1 MKRKPGILSLVS
13 APSHDVRESNSTP
26 LWWKAVV
33 GNSGLPSASLK
44 ERNSQDEKRQF
55 GHLGIGTSYNHYGYD
70 DNDEDDEGSF
80 ITISERDGDKANGCP
95 YENGSLSGTEYDD
108 ERPDRTPSPELHGH
122 SHLFFGVGRTPE
134 TMASWSGQP
143 SVKGA
148 TETTRMML
156 LTAAS
161 MGIAFTWGVEMTY
174 CTPYL
179 LSLGLTKGQASMIWL
194 AGPLSGLIVQP
205 VIGVVS
211 DQSTAKWGRRRP
223 FMAIGSIIVVA
234 GLLTLSFTREIV
246 SSLLGA
252 GRNSD
257 ATPSVVDAVSPPTAH
272 GNVVICVAVLALYVT
287 DFAINAVMSCN
298 RSLLVDTLPLEKQQ
312 DGAAWASRMAAF
324 GHLVGYAAGAI
335 DLVKMLG
342 PAYGDT
348 QFKKLSSV
356 AALSILVTVG
366 ITCWAVTERV
376 LLKSA
381 LGGPNGAADSVMA
394 KLIKIFRQIWS
405 TLLTLPPRIQAI
417 CWAVFWGW
425 IGWFPFVVYS
435 STWVGETYFRYDAP
449 EGAASTDVVGEMGR
463 IGSYALTT
471 YSAMT
476 VLASAILPLFV
487 RSPYTDS
494 FTKRPPASMARFVE
508 LIDKSRPELLT
519 VWTCGHLMFA
529 CSMFMAPFARSFRF
543 ATILVTLCGI
553 PWTVVT
559 WAPTAL
565 LGVEVNK
572 LTGGPSA
579 ASKPLNRRPSNA
591 SPVSIPLGVLS
602 TTSGDNTHGKRD
614 SPSPRRLEH
623 SGKSG
628 EPAAV
633 STGELSGI
641 YFGILNIY
649 TTLPQLLGN
658 LLSAFV
664 FAVLEPGKSPELATD
679 AHPSEHH
686 GTDGPN
692 AIAVTLFIGAIFAVV
707 GAVSTRKLTRL

>member
-1 MKRKPGILSLVS
+1 MKRKPGILALVS
-13 APSHDVRESNSTP
+13 ARGHDIRESNSTP

-33 GNSGLPSASLK
+33 GTNGSHSKSFNKARK
-44 ERNSQDEKRQF
+44 SQD
-55 GHLGIGTSYNHYGYD
+55 YD
-70 DNDEDDEGSF
+70 DGHYLQFDDDDDADDGF
-80 ITISERDGDKANGCP
+80 ITISERDGDKAG
-95 YENGSLSGTEYDD
+95 LSDHRHGYRD
-108 ERPDRTPSPELHGH
+108 EHDNSYAHKPRQGH
-122 SHLFFGVGRTPE
+122 SHLFFGVGCTPD

-156 LTAAS
+156 LTSAS

-211 DQSTAKWGRRRP
+211 DQSTAKYGRRRP
-223 FMAIGSIIVVA
+223 FMAIGSILVVI

-246 SSLLGA
+246 SYFLGGNESA
-252 GRNSD
+252 PD
-257 ATPSVVDAVSPPTAH
+257 IADILAPPTAH
-272 GNVVICVAVLALYVT
+272 SRVVICLAVFALYLT

-312 DGAAWASRMAAF
+312 DGAAWASRNAAF

-335 DLVKMLG
+335 DLVKLMG

-348 QFKKLSSV
+348 QFKKLSIV

-381 LGGPNGAADSVMA
+381 LGGPNSASDGVMA

-487 RSPYTDS
+487 RSPYTDT
-494 FTKRPPASMARFVE
+494 FTKRPPASIARLVE
-508 LIDKSRPELLT
+508 LIEKSRPDLLT

-529 CSMFMAPFARSFRF
+529 CSMFMAPFAHSFRF
-543 ATILVTLCGI
+543 ATVLVTLCGI

-559 WAPTAL
+559 WAPSAL

-572 LTGGPSA
+572 LTGGSASSSTSASAA
-579 ASKPLNRRPSNA
+579 ASKPMNRRPSNA
-591 SPVSIPLGVLS
+591 SPTSIPLSTLS
-602 TTSGDNTHGKRD
+602 HHDAEHGTNGGSNKKD
-614 SPSPRRLEH
+614 
-623 SGKSG
+623 
-628 EPAAV
+628 PAAV

-664 FAVLEPGKSPELATD
+664 FAVLEPGKSPELAKD

-686 GTDGPN
+686 STDGPN
-692 AIAVTLFIGAIFAVV
+692 AIAVTLFIGAIFAVIS
-707 GAVSTRKLTRL
+707 AVATRKLARL

>member
-1 MKRKPGILSLVS
+1 MKRKPGILALVS
-13 APSHDVRESNSTP
+13 ARGHDIRESSSTP

-33 GNSGLPSASLK
+33 GANRSHATNK
-44 ERNSQDEKRQF
+44 ERKSQD
-55 GHLGIGTSYNHYGYD
+55 YD
-70 DNDEDDEGSF
+70 DGHYLQFDDDDDDADDSF
-80 ITISERDGDKANGCP
+80 ITISERDGDKAGLSDHRHH
-95 YENGSLSGTEYDD
+95 GSEHD
-108 ERPDRTPSPELHGH
+108 EEKLHEHKPRQGH
-122 SHLFFGVGRTPE
+122 SHLFFGVGRTPD

-156 LTAAS
+156 LTSAS

-179 LSLGLTKGQASMIWL
+179 LSLGLTKGQASLIWL

-211 DQSTAKWGRRRP
+211 DQSTAKYGRRRP
-223 FMAIGSIIVVA
+223 FMAIGSILVVF
-234 GLLTLSFTREIV
+234 GLLALSFTREIV
-246 SSLLGA
+246 TYLLGS
-252 GRNSD
+252 GD
-257 ATPSVVDAVSPPTAH
+257 TTPPVADAVSPPTAH
-272 GNVVICVAVLALYVT
+272 RKVVICLAVFALYLT

-312 DGAAWASRMAAF
+312 DGAAWASRNAAF

-335 DLVKMLG
+335 DLVQLMG

-348 QFKKLSSV
+348 QFKKLSIV
-356 AALSILVTVG
+356 AALSILATVG

-381 LGGPNGAADSVMA
+381 LGGPNSAADGVMA
-394 KLIKIFRQIWS
+394 KLVKIFRQIWS

-494 FTKRPPASMARFVE
+494 FTKRPPASIARLVE
-508 LIDKSRPELLT
+508 LIEKSRPELLT

-543 ATILVTLCGI
+543 ATTLVTLCGI

-559 WAPTAL
+559 WAPSAL

-572 LTGGPSA
+572 LTGGSATTTTSSSA
-579 ASKPLNRRPSNA
+579 AAAAAAKPINRRPSNA
-591 SPVSIPLGVLS
+591 SPISIPLGSLS
-602 TTSGDNTHGKRD
+602 LSSPKDAEHGTGG
-614 SPSPRRLEH
+614 
-623 SGKSG
+623 GKKD
-628 EPAAV
+628 PAAV

-686 GTDGPN
+686 STDGPN
-692 AIAVTLFIGAIFAVV
+692 AIAVTLFIGAVFAVLS
-707 GAVSTRKLTRL
+707 AVATRRLARL

>member
-1 MKRKPGILSLVS
+1 MKRKPGILALVS
-13 APSHDVRESNSTP
+13 ARDHDTRESSSAP
-26 LWWKAVV
+26 LWWSAAVGAIGARTASADKAR
-33 GNSGLPSASLK
+33 ASQ
-44 ERNSQDEKRQF
+44 SYDT
-55 GHLGIGTSYNHYGYD
+55 GHRVPSYN
-70 DNDEDDEGSF
+70 NEDDLDSSF
-80 ITISERDGDKANGCP
+80 ITISERDGEQEGHEDHNFGFQNS
-95 YENGSLSGTEYDD
+95 NGSDGEHKF
-108 ERPDRTPSPELHGH
+108 RQGH
-122 SHLFFGVGRTPE
+122 SHLFFGVGRTRD

-156 LTAAS
+156 LTSAS

-211 DQSTAKWGRRRP
+211 DQSTSKYGRRRP
-223 FMAIGSIIVVA
+223 FMAIGSILVVL
-234 GLLTLSFTREIV
+234 GLLSLSFTSEV
-246 SSLLGA
+246 VTYLLGS
-252 GRNSD
+252 SD
-257 ATPSVVDAVSPPTAH
+257 TTPAIADVVSPPTVH
-272 GNVVICVAVLALYVT
+272 RKVVICLAVLALYVA
-287 DFAINAVMSCN
+287 DFAINVVMSCN
-298 RSLLVDTLPLEKQQ
+298 RSLLVDTLPIEKQQ
-312 DGAAWASRMAAF
+312 DGAAWASRNAAI
-324 GHLVGYAAGAI
+324 GHLVGYAAGAV
-335 DLVKMLG
+335 DLVKLMG

-348 QFKKLSSV
+348 QFKKLSIV

-381 LGGPNGAADSVMA
+381 LGGSSSAANGVTT
-394 KLIKIFRQIWS
+394 KLVKILRQIWS

-476 VLASAILPLFV
+476 VLASAILPLLV
-487 RSPYTDS
+487 RSPYADT
-494 FTKRPPASMARFVE
+494 FTKRPPASIARLVATLE
-508 LIDKSRPELLT
+508 KSRPELLT
-519 VWTCGHLMFA
+519 VWTCGHLLFA
-529 CSMFMAPFARSFRF
+529 CSMFMAPFAHSFRF
-543 ATILVTLCGI
+543 ATVLVTLCGI

-559 WAPTAL
+559 WAPSAL

-572 LTGGPSA
+572 LTGGSTANPVAA
-579 ASKPLNRRPSNA
+579 ASKLTNRRPSNA
-591 SPVSIPLGVLS
+591 SRK
-602 TTSGDNTHGKRD
+602 DAEHGIHGGRKD
-614 SPSPRRLEH
+614 
-623 SGKSG
+623 
-628 EPAAV
+628 PAEV

-649 TTLPQLLGN
+649 TTLPQLVGN
-658 LLSAFV
+658 LLSATV

-686 GTDGPN
+686 STDGPN

-707 GAVSTRKLTRL
+707 SAVATQKLARL

>member
-1 MKRKPGILSLVS
+1 
-13 APSHDVRESNSTP
+13 
-26 LWWKAVV
+26 
-33 GNSGLPSASLK
+33 
-44 ERNSQDEKRQF
+44 
-55 GHLGIGTSYNHYGYD
+55 
-70 DNDEDDEGSF
+70 
-80 ITISERDGDKANGCP
+80 
-95 YENGSLSGTEYDD
+95 
-108 ERPDRTPSPELHGH
+108 
-122 SHLFFGVGRTPE
+122 
-134 TMASWSGQP
+134 
-143 SVKGA
+143 
-148 TETTRMML
+148 
-156 LTAAS
+156 
-161 MGIAFTWGVEMTY
+161 
-174 CTPYL
+174 
-179 LSLGLTKGQASMIWL
+179 MIWL

-223 FMAIGSIIVVA
+223 FMAVGSIIVVA

-246 SSLLGA
+246 SFFLGLDDSS
-252 GRNSD
+252 GVIPDS
-257 ATPSVVDAVSPPTAH
+257 VSPPTAH
-272 GNVVICVAVLALYVT
+272 RMVVICLAVLALYVT

-312 DGAAWASRMAAF
+312 DGAAWASRMAAL

-356 AALSILVTVG
+356 AALSILITVG

-381 LGGPNGAADSVMA
+381 LGGPNSAADGVTA
-394 KLIKIFRQIWS
+394 KLTKIFRQIWS

-487 RSPYTDS
+487 RSPYNDS
-494 FTKRPPASMARFVE
+494 FTKRPPASIARFVE

-529 CSMFMAPFARSFRF
+529 CSMFMAPFAKSFRF
-543 ATILVTLCGI
+543 ATVLVTLCGI

-572 LTGGPSA
+572 LTGGAAAA
-579 ASKPLNRRPSNA
+579 ASSSKPMNRRPSNA
-591 SPVSIPLGVLS
+591 SPPVSIPLGAMS
-602 TTSGDNTHGKRD
+602 AADSKHGKRD
-614 SPSPRRLEH
+614 SPSPRLLEH
-623 SGKSG
+623 SGSG
-628 EPAAV
+628 NSSNDPAAV

-658 LLSAFV
+658 LMSAFV

-686 GTDGPN
+686 STDGPN
-692 AIAVTLFIGAIFAVV
+692 AIAVTLFIGAIFAVI
-707 GAVSTRKLTRL
+707 GAVATRKLARL

>member
-1 MKRKPGILSLVS
+1 
-13 APSHDVRESNSTP
+13 
-26 LWWKAVV
+26 
-33 GNSGLPSASLK
+33 
-44 ERNSQDEKRQF
+44 
-55 GHLGIGTSYNHYGYD
+55 
-70 DNDEDDEGSF
+70 
-80 ITISERDGDKANGCP
+80 
-95 YENGSLSGTEYDD
+95 
-108 ERPDRTPSPELHGH
+108 
-122 SHLFFGVGRTPE
+122 
-134 TMASWSGQP
+134 
-143 SVKGA
+143 
-148 TETTRMML
+148 
-156 LTAAS
+156 
-161 MGIAFTWGVEMTY
+161 
-174 CTPYL
+174 
-179 LSLGLTKGQASMIWL
+179 MIWL

-223 FMAIGSIIVVA
+223 FMAVGSIIVVA

-246 SSLLGA
+246 SFLL
-252 GRNSD
+252 RLDDNSG
-257 ATPSVVDAVSPPTAH
+257 VVPAVTDAVSPPTAH
-272 GNVVICVAVLALYVT
+272 RKMVICLAVFALYIT

-335 DLVKMLG
+335 DLVKMMG
-342 PAYGDT
+342 PSYGDT

-356 AALSILVTVG
+356 AALSILITVG

-381 LGGPNGAADSVMA
+381 LGGPNSAADGVMA

-508 LIDKSRPELLT
+508 LIEKSRPELLT

-529 CSMFMAPFARSFRF
+529 CSMFMAPFAKSFRF
-543 ATILVTLCGI
+543 ATVLVTLCGI

-572 LTGGPSA
+572 LTGGA
-579 ASKPLNRRPSNA
+579 AAANKPMNRRPSNA
-591 SPVSIPLGVLS
+591 SPVSIPLGVMQ
-602 TTSGDNTHGKRD
+602 SGGDSNNNRRD
-614 SPSPRRLEH
+614 SPSPRLLEH
-623 SGKSG
+623 SGNSD
-628 EPAAV
+628 PAAV

-686 GTDGPN
+686 STDGPN
-692 AIAVTLFIGAIFAVV
+692 AIAVTLFIGAIFAVI
-707 GAVSTRKLTRL
+707 GAVSTRKLARL

>member
-1 MKRKPGILSLVS
+1 MKRKPGTLSLVS
-13 APSHDVRESNSTP
+13 SRTQELRESSNAP
-26 LWWKAVV
+26 LWWKGPQDTEILRDDHNAD
-33 GNSGLPSASLK
+33 GEDYDDTSYGDNHDIDYD
-44 ERNSQDEKRQF
+44 EDIDDDDEKEA
-55 GHLGIGTSYNHYGYD
+55 Y
-70 DNDEDDEGSF
+70 
-80 ITISERDGDKANGCP
+80 ITISEREHFVHEK
-95 YENGSLSGTEYDD
+95 SGNDNYT
-108 ERPDRTPSPELHGH
+108 RQKQPSVELNGH

-143 SVKGA
+143 SVKGS
-148 TETTRMML
+148 TETSRMML
-156 LTAAS
+156 LTSAS
-161 MGIAFTWGVEMTY
+161 LGIAFTWGVEMTY

-179 LSLGLTKGQASMIWL
+179 LSLGLTKGQASIIWL

-223 FMAIGSIIVVA
+223 FMVVGSILVVF
-234 GLLTLSFTREIV
+234 GLFALSFTREIV
-246 SSLLGA
+246 TAMMGEETTRSKIPLGLGGA
-252 GRNSD
+252 
-257 ATPSVVDAVSPPTAH
+257 APPTAH
-272 GNVVICVAVLALYVT
+272 RKLVITLAVFALYLV

-312 DGAAWASRMAAF
+312 EGAAWASRMAAF

-335 DLVKMLG
+335 DLVALLG
-342 PAYGDT
+342 PGMGDT
-348 QFKKLSSV
+348 QFKKLCIV
-356 AALSILVTVG
+356 AAISLLSTVG
-366 ITCWAVTERV
+366 ITSWAVTERV

-381 LGGPNGAADSVMA
+381 LGGPNSANDGAIA
-394 KLIKIFRQIWS
+394 KLVKIFRQIWS

-449 EGAASTDVVGEMGR
+449 KGASSLDVVGEMGR

-476 VLASAILPLFV
+476 VLASTILPILV
-487 RSPYTDS
+487 RSPYNDS
-494 FTKRPPASMARFVE
+494 FTKRPPASIARFVE
-508 LIDKSRPELLT
+508 MIDKSRPELLT
-519 VWTCGHLMFA
+519 VWTFGHIMFA
-529 CSMFMAPFARSFRF
+529 CSMFMAPFANSFKF

-559 WAPTAL
+559 WAPSAL

-572 LTGGPSA
+572 LTGGAKATP
-579 ASKPLNRRPSNA
+579 NRRMSNPVPAPNSLGGGLLDEKA
-591 SPVSIPLGVLS
+591 S
-602 TTSGDNTHGKRD
+602 
-614 SPSPRRLEH
+614 RLEQGRG
-623 SGKSG
+623 SSD
-628 EPAAV
+628 PAAV

-658 LLSAFV
+658 LLSAVV

-686 GTDGPN
+686 STDGPN
-692 AIAVTLFIGAIFAVV
+692 AIAVTLFIGAIFALIS
-707 GAVSTRKLTRL
+707 AAATRKLARL

>member
-13 APSHDVRESNSTP
+13 ARGHDIRESSSTP

-33 GNSGLPSASLK
+33 GANGPHSASIK
-44 ERNSQDEKRQF
+44 ARRSQDDD
-55 GHLGIGTSYNHYGYD
+55 SSHYIRFD
-70 DNDEDDEGSF
+70 DDDDDTDDGF
-80 ITISERDGDKANGCP
+80 ITISERDSDYYGDEKTLTDRSHHNH
-95 YENGSLSGTEYDD
+95 GSN
-108 ERPDRTPSPELHGH
+108 ERQQPDPPRQGH

-148 TETTRMML
+148 TETTRFML
-156 LTAAS
+156 LTSAS

-246 SSLLGA
+246 AFLLG
-252 GRNSD
+252 SD
-257 ATPSVVDAVSPPTAH
+257 DTATAIVDAVSAPMAH
-272 GNVVICVAVLALYVT
+272 RKVVICLAVFALYIT

-335 DLVKMLG
+335 DLVKLLG

-356 AALSILVTVG
+356 AAASILVTVG

-381 LGGPNGAADSVMA
+381 LGGPDSVADGVTA

-471 YSAMT
+471 YSGMT

-494 FTKRPPASMARFVE
+494 FTKRPPASIARLVE
-508 LIDKSRPELLT
+508 AIDKSRPDLLT

-529 CSMFMAPFARSFRF
+529 CSMFMAPFAHSFRF
-543 ATILVTLCGI
+543 ATVLVTLCGI

-559 WAPTAL
+559 WAPSAL

-572 LTGGPSA
+572 LTGGGGAA
-579 ASKPLNRRPSNA
+579 ASNAMSKTMNRRPSNA
-591 SPVSIPLGVLS
+591 SPVGIPLNSLS
-602 TTSGDNTHGKRD
+602 PKD
-614 SPSPRRLEH
+614 SKDSSSPRLEH
-623 SGKSG
+623 GASKD
-628 EPAAV
+628 PAAV

-658 LLSAFV
+658 LLSALV
-664 FAVLEPGKSPELATD
+664 FAVLEPGKSPELAKD

-686 GTDGPN
+686 STDGPN
-692 AIAVTLFIGAIFAVV
+692 AIAVTLFIGAVFAVIS
-707 GAVSTRKLTRL
+707 ALATRKLARL